1 MAICTKGNPEV
12 AIDANTEEGKK
23 LYINSGATLVAYGGL
38 ERGYSA
44 SQNVYGMSCTAGS
57 WNALHNGKSFIA
69 AFKVPGNIS
78 SVIVSAP
85 SLSSGY
91 KSVSVSSEAKC
102 NGIWATEGISGGSTT
117 TLSNYNGGNNGPG
130 GGPGVQGPSVGS
142 GGCAHCQRAAC
153 IRRG

>member
-1 MAICTKGNPEV
+1 MNNGYVYAFSSQNDAMDSNGNTNLNGGYVMAICTKGNPEV

-78 SVIVSAP
+78 NVIVSAP

-91 KSVSVSSEAKC
+91 KSVSVNGEAKC
-102 NGIWATEGISGGSTT
+102 NSIWATEGISGGSTT
-117 TLSNYNGGNNGPG
+117 TISNYNG
-130 GGPGVQGPSVGS
+130 
-142 GGCAHCQRAAC
+142 R
-153 IRRG
+153 